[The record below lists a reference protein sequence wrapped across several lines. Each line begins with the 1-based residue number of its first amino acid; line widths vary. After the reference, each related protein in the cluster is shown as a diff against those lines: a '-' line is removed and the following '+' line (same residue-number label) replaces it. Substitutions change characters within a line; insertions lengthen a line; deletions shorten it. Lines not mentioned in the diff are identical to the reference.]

1 LVGCESARARNPS
14 ASKLR
19 WSLLKSEH
27 ATVYHH
33 PNDAPLAQTV
43 VDAFEIA
50 YISVGSDLGY
60 PNRKISIYIYDSP
73 EEMVDGLVTI
83 LGYDPDYAKLHTR
96 IGATACTKHTMH
108 FLSRIKSWGPLLW
121 HAVAH
126 EYSHG
131 LVEESYGTNASTSM
145 RWLLEGLGD
154 HEAYRTIRTKFSS
167 YMQNW
172 KLQRLMV
179 AFVSLIK
186 GGLPTLTEISTDK
199 EWTNNIRTS
208 RDLWDTQYAEAY
220 VAVTYLI
227 QTYGLDKCKSILDF
241 LKKKPSQEEAVR
253 ASLGISLGEFEDA
266 FRKHLL
272 RRGFANFV
280 KSYKLS
286 SVPLAMILTAVVIR
300 QGGSTLRRALSYF

>member
-1 LVGCESARARNPS
+1 
-14 ASKLR
+14 
-19 WSLLKSEH
+19 
-27 ATVYHH
+27 VYHH
-33 PNDAPLAQTV
+33 PKDASLAQTIV
-43 VDAFEIA
+43 NAFEIA
-50 YISVGSDLGY
+50 YIGVGLDLGY

-73 EEMVDGLVTI
+73 EEMVNGLVTI

-96 IGATACTKHTMH
+96 IGATACTKYTMH
-108 FLSRIKSWGPLLW
+108 FLSRVKSWGPMLW

-131 LVEESYGTNASTSM
+131 LVEESYGTNASISM

-154 HEAYRTIRTKFSS
+154 HEAYRTIRTKFPS

-179 AFVSLIK
+179 AFVSHIQ

-199 EWTNNIRTS
+199 EWINNIRTS
-208 RDLWDTQYAEAY
+208 LDLWDMQYAEAY
-220 VAVTYLI
+220 VAVSYLI
-227 QTYGLDKCKSILDF
+227 QTYGLGKCKSILDF
-241 LKKKPSQEEAVR
+241 LKKNPSQEEAVR

-272 RRGFANFV
+272 RRGFVNFV

-286 SVPLAMILTAVVIR
+286 SVPLAMILTATVIR
-300 QGGSTLRRALSYF
+300 QGGNALRKVLSYF

>member
-1 LVGCESARARNPS
+1 
-14 ASKLR
+14 
-19 WSLLKSEH
+19 
-27 ATVYHH
+27 VYHH
-33 PNDAPLAQTV
+33 PKDAPLAQTV

-50 YISVGSDLGY
+50 YISVGLDLGY
-60 PNRKISIYIYDSP
+60 PSRKISIYIYDSP

-83 LGYDPDYAKLHTR
+83 LGYDPDYARLHTR
-96 IGATACTKHTMH
+96 IGATACTKYTMH
-108 FLSRIKSWGPLLW
+108 FMSRIKSWGPLLW

-131 LVEESYGTNASTSM
+131 LVEESYGTNTITSM

-154 HEAYRTIRTKFSS
+154 YEGHRTVGTKFPS

-179 AFVSLIK
+179 TFVSLIQ
-186 GGLPTLTEISTDK
+186 GRLPTLTEISTDK

-208 RDLWDTQYAEAY
+208 LDLWDTQYAEAY

-227 QTYGLDKCKSILDF
+227 QTYGLAKCKSILDF

-272 RRGFANFV
+272 RRGFVNFV
-280 KSYKLS
+280 KTYKLS
-286 SVPLAMILTAVVIR
+286 SVPLAMILMTTAIR
-300 QGGSTLRRALSYF
+300 QGGSAVRGVLSYF